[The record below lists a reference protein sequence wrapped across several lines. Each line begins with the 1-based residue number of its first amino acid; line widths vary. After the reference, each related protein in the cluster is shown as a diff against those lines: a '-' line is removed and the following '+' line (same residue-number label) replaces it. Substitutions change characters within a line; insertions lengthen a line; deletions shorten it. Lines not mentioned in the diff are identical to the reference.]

1 MKLSHARLAILFLA
15 FLFLSIALIMFTVVV
30 SRYPNFNSG
39 IAPRTGS
46 RKVFEPCSFPRK
58 VLCEKKPVKIP
69 TPSTY
74 HTHTVS
80 GSPTPEPACT
90 RKLLCKTTGRTPSP
104 EQTLPNLGRKI
115 LSLRPRGDGQM
126 MEIIPFLRRQFR
138 KYMVSLVAQQD
149 PPTLEDLSR
158 RGRFQFIPGTLQIMG
173 MLYRLFRRW
182 EANSEATSDEK
193 GRRHVMYRLMSDMAS
208 FVAEQVKGVVEY
220 FSDFRV
226 DPPEELS
233 LTVRPNLVH
242 ELLQASRGMIF
253 STDGPPRALHFYY
266 HTALSLI
273 STNLEAGGFASQPFR
288 CVYIGIFS
296 SMSMAEIPGSLGP
309 HRKNLLEWISSPEGC
324 IIHPSGFM
332 MTTYAWWLGECTHG
346 VGGGGVTVVR
356 TAVQITQTTNV
367 VVKEVTIQNASQE
380 LLIFETCLIVL
391 VKELKVTAPEDS
403 PKTDDI
409 SLANT
414 QKATVEYS
422 VLSFT
427 LLVKCYNL
435 ASVEFE
441 SPSATACGHVRLIL
455 ETVGAIL
462 RFRPDLEILGT
473 EVFDRIE
480 NQVHVRIIEE
490 S

>member
-266 HTALSLI
+266 HTALS
-273 STNLEAGGFASQPFR
+273 
-288 CVYIGIFS
+288 C
-296 SMSMAEIPGSLGP
+296 SLGP
-309 HRKNLLEWISSPEGC
+309 HRKNLLEWVSSPEGC
-324 IIHPSGFM
+324 IIHPSGYM

-356 TAVQITQTTNV
+356 TAVQITRTTNV

-441 SPSATACGHVRLIL
+441 SPSATACGHVRPIL

-462 RFRPDLEILGT
+462 RFRPDLEMLGT

-480 NQVHVRIIEE
+480 NQVYVRIIEE

>member
-1 MKLSHARLAILFLA
+1 MKLSRPRLAFLFLA
-15 FLFLSIALIMFTVVV
+15 FLFLSMGLIISTVVV
-30 SRYPNFNSG
+30 SRYLNFNSG

-46 RKVFEPCSFPRK
+46 GKVFRPCSFSRK
-58 VLCEKKPVKIP
+58 VLCEIKPVNNIP
-69 TPSTY
+69 KPSTY

-126 MEIIPFLRRQFR
+126 MEIIPFLRRQLR

-149 PPTLEDLSR
+149 PPTLEDLYR

-173 MLYRLFRRW
+173 VLYRLFRRW
-182 EANSEATSDEK
+182 EAKSEADSHKKE
-193 GRRHVMYRLMSDMAS
+193 RRNVIYRLLSDMTS
-208 FVAEQVKGVVEY
+208 LVAEEVKGVVKY

-226 DPPEELS
+226 DRPEEFS
-233 LTVRPNLVH
+233 LTVRPNLAP

-253 STDGPPRALHFYY
+253 STEGPPRALLLY
-266 HTALSLI
+266 HPTALSLI
-273 STNLEAGGFASQPFR
+273 STDLEAGGFASQPFR

-309 HRKNLLEWISSPEGC
+309 HRKNLLEWVSSPEGC
-324 IIHPSGFM
+324 IIHPSGYM
-332 MTTYAWWLGECTHG
+332 ISTIAVWLGACTHG
-346 VGGGGVTVVR
+346 VGGGGTVVP
-356 TAVQITQTTNV
+356 TAVQITRTTNV

-380 LLIFETCLIVL
+380 LLIVETCLIVL

-427 LLVKCYNL
+427 LLVTCYNL
-435 ASVEFE
+435 E
-441 SPSATACGHVRLIL
+441 SRPIAFPSATACGHVRPIL

-462 RFRPDLEILGT
+462 RFRPDLEMLGT

-480 NQVHVRIIEE
+480 NQVYVRIIEE